1 MHQCARC
8 NRQLKSEKSIELGYG
23 PTCYRKDQKEL
34 ADAEFLRNQMTIDE
48 VIQHE
53 ERRKSA

>member
-8 NRQLKSEKSIELGYG
+8 NRQLKSEKSMELGYG
-23 PTCYRKDQKEL
+23 PTCYRKHLKEQ